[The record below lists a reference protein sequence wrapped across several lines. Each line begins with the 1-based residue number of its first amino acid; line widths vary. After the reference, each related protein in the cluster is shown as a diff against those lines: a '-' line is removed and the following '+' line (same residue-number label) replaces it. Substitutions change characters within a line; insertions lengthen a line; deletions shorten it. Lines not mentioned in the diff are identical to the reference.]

1 MADRTIILKRSL
13 GKSLFSE
20 DKIILKR
27 DNTTGDPERIA
38 IHFRDYIRGFEGHRI
53 NAGPQY
59 AIFLSRYP
67 EYKDVIRKL
76 KIFCKD
82 FSKYLTFEDDSS
94 APGLGWV
101 IPNDIQ
107 QISVMNHPDQI
118 ITNDIQ
124 QISVI
129 YPEKMLFD
137 YIAEK
142 GGRMNAGPDYSQFMK
157 ARPDF
162 KKVVSKKLSKFCDD
176 YPETFKFVRDENAA
190 GKGWVVAM
198 INCSESVV
206 LYQ

>member
-1 MADRTIILKRSL
+1 MGERTIILKRSL

-20 DKIILKR
+20 DKIILNR
-27 DNTTGDPERIA
+27 DSTTGDPERIA

-94 APGLGWV
+94 APGLGW
-101 IPNDIQ
+101 
-107 QISVMNHPDQI
+107 I

-124 QISVI
+124 KISVI
-129 YPEKMLFD
+129 HPEKILFD
-137 YIAEK
+137 YIVEK

-157 ARPDF
+157 ACPDF
-162 KKVVSKKLSKFCDD
+162 KKIVSKKLSKFCDD
-176 YPETFKFVRDENAA
+176 YQETFKFVRDENAA

>member
-1 MADRTIILKRSL
+1 MNDRTIILKRSL

-27 DNTTGDPERIA
+27 DSTTGDPERIA

-94 APGLGWV
+94 APGLGW
-101 IPNDIQ
+101 
-107 QISVMNHPDQI
+107 I

-124 QISVI
+124 KISVI
-129 YPEKMLFD
+129 HPEKILFD
-137 YIAEK
+137 YIVEK

-157 ARPDF
+157 ACPDF
-162 KKVVSKKLSKFCDD
+162 KKIVSKKLSKFCDD
-176 YPETFKFVRDENAA
+176 YPDTFKFVRDENAA

>member
-1 MADRTIILKRSL
+1 MNDRTIILKRSL

-27 DNTTGDPERIA
+27 DSTTGDPERIA

-94 APGLGWV
+94 APGLGW
-101 IPNDIQ
+101 
-107 QISVMNHPDQI
+107 I

-124 QISVI
+124 KISVI
-129 YPEKMLFD
+129 HPEKILFD
-137 YIAEK
+137 YIVEK

-157 ARPDF
+157 ACPDF
-162 KKVVSKKLSKFCDD
+162 KKIVSKKLSKFCDD
-176 YPETFKFVRDENAA
+176 YQEKFKFVRDENAA

>member
-1 MADRTIILKRSL
+1 
-13 GKSLFSE
+13 
-20 DKIILKR
+20 
-27 DNTTGDPERIA
+27 
-38 IHFRDYIRGFEGHRI
+38 
-53 NAGPQY
+53 
-59 AIFLSRYP
+59 
-67 EYKDVIRKL
+67 
-76 KIFCKD
+76 
-82 FSKYLTFEDDSS
+82 
-94 APGLGWV
+94 
-101 IPNDIQ
+101 
-107 QISVMNHPDQI
+107 MNHPDQI
-118 ITNDIQ
+118 IANDIQ
-124 QISVI
+124 KISVI
-129 YPEKMLFD
+129 HPEKMLFD

>member
-1 MADRTIILKRSL
+1 MNDRTIILKRSL

-27 DNTTGDPERIA
+27 DSTTGDPERIA

-67 EYKDVIRKL
+67 EYKDVSRKL

-94 APGLGWV
+94 APGLGW
-101 IPNDIQ
+101 
-107 QISVMNHPDQI
+107 I

-124 QISVI
+124 KISVI
-129 YPEKMLFD
+129 HPEKILFD
-137 YIAEK
+137 YIVEK

-157 ARPDF
+157 ACPDF
-162 KKVVSKKLSKFCDD
+162 KKIVSKKLSKFCDD
-176 YPETFKFVRDENAA
+176 YQETFKFVRDENAA

>member
-1 MADRTIILKRSL
+1 MNDRTIILKRSL

-27 DNTTGDPERIA
+27 DSTTGDPERIA

-94 APGLGWV
+94 APGLGW
-101 IPNDIQ
+101 
-107 QISVMNHPDQI
+107 I

-124 QISVI
+124 KISVI
-129 YPEKMLFD
+129 HPEKILFD
-137 YIAEK
+137 YIVEK

-157 ARPDF
+157 ACPDF
-162 KKVVSKKLSKFCDD
+162 KKIVSKKLSKFCDD
-176 YPETFKFVRDENAA
+176 YQETFKFVRDENAA

>member
-1 MADRTIILKRSL
+1 MNDRTIILKRSL

-27 DNTTGDPERIA
+27 DSTTGDPERIA

-82 FSKYLTFEDDSS
+82 FSKYLKFEDDSS
-94 APGLGWV
+94 APGLGW
-101 IPNDIQ
+101 
-107 QISVMNHPDQI
+107 I

-124 QISVI
+124 KISVI
-129 YPEKMLFD
+129 HPEKILFD
-137 YIAEK
+137 YIVEK

-157 ARPDF
+157 ACPDF
-162 KKVVSKKLSKFCDD
+162 KKIVSKKLSKFCDD
-176 YPETFKFVRDENAA
+176 YQEKFKFVRDENAA